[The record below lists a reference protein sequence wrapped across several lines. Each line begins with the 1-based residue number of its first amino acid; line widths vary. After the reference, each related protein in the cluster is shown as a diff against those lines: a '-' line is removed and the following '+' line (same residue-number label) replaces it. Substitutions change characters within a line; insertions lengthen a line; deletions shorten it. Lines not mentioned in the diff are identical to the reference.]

1 MLKKTITYSGFD
13 GTEYTEDFWFGLTKS
28 DLIEMEVATPGGMQA
43 YLERIRQTQDVRGV
57 LEMFKNLIM
66 TSYGQKSPDGKRFIR
81 SKALSEE
88 FAQTEAYDNLL
99 MEIFSDE
106 NAAAAFVKGILP
118 QDIAAQAEAQ
128 LATMEK
134 NGELPAITPIN

>member
-1 MLKKTITYSGFD
+1 MLKKTITYNGFD
-13 GTEYTEDFWFGLTKS
+13 GKEYTEDFWFGLTKG
-28 DLIEMEVATPGGMQA
+28 DLIEMEVATPGGMQS
-43 YLERIRQTQDVRGV
+43 YLERIRQTQDIRGV
-57 LEMFKNLIM
+57 LEMFKHLIM
-66 TSYGQKSPDGKRFIR
+66 TSYGQKSPAGKRLVR

>member
-1 MLKKTITYSGFD
+1 MLKKTITYNGFA
-13 GTEYTEDFWFGLTKS
+13 GKEYTEDFWFGLTKG
-28 DLIEMEVATPGGMQA
+28 DLIEMEVATPGGMQS
-43 YLERIRQTQDVRGV
+43 YLERIRQTQDIRGV

-66 TSYGQKSPDGKRFIR
+66 TSYGQKSPDGKRFVR

>member
-1 MLKKTITYSGFD
+1 MLKKTITYNGFD
-13 GTEYTEDFWFGLTKS
+13 GKEYTEDFWFGLTKG
-28 DLIEMEVATPGGMQA
+28 DLIEMEVATPGGMQS
-43 YLERIRQTQDVRGV
+43 YLERIRQTQDIRSV

-66 TSYGQKSPDGKRFIR
+66 TSYGQKSPDGKRFVR